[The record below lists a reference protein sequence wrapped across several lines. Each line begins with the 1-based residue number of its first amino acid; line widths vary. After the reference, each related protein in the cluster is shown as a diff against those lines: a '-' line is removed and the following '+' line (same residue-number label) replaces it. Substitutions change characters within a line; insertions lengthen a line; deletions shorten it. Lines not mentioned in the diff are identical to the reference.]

1 VCVCVCVCVCICA
14 CVYVRLYIY
23 IYIYIYI
30 YYINGTE
37 DPGYIGKA
45 LSSMDF
51 SRLESDFWPLPKTYE
66 NGHLQKPSNIKQIE
80 LLGARVSDLGTFG
93 MTFWFNLSSNFMIE
107 QNLLICNTY
116 NAKCLFLHLKALYF
130 SIKTHSQK
138 YAFSR
143 CLPGHPFG

>member
-1 VCVCVCVCVCICA
+1 MNLYLLYKRNRGPGLYWASCILHGK
-14 CVYVRLYIY
+14 VPPP
-23 IYIYIYI
+23 
-30 YYINGTE
+30 
-37 DPGYIGKA
+37 PGYKFSKS
-45 LSSMDF
+45 LDF
-51 SRLESDFWPLPKTYE
+51 SRLESDFWPLPPKYE

-80 LLGARVSDLGTFG
+80 LLGARGSDLGAFG
-93 MTFWFNLSSNFMIE
+93 MTLWFNFSSNFMIE
-107 QNLLICNTY
+107 QNLLICNKY